1 VLLFCKKPTKSSM
14 PFVSVYVDESGDLG
28 FQKNS
33 SKFFVVS
40 YVMIVNKRIDEIE
53 GLVKRI
59 LKNINITK
67 RTRKKY
73 VSSNFLGIVT

>member
-1 VLLFCKKPTKSSM
+1 M